1 LPFIKNIKSVKVLI
15 VVATKDEV
23 QPLLDISGEPKS
35 MPDAQEDFVYFGNH
49 ITVLCTGVGMVNTA
63 IQLTNQTTETDGIND
78 YDIAINAGICGC
90 FDKTIDLGTVV
101 NVTQDCFSEL
111 GAEDGDDF
119 HTVEELNLGESVIIP
134 SERYKLENI
143 IIESLPKV
151 NGITVNTVHGNKD
164 SIAKVVKKFNPTV
177 ESMEGA
183 AFMQCCDWSGLK
195 HVQLRAVSNYV
206 EVRNKDNWNIPLAIK
221 NLNNTLINI
230 LETL

>member
-1 LPFIKNIKSVKVLI
+1 
-15 VVATKDEV
+15 
-23 QPLLDISGEPKS
+23 
-35 MPDAQEDFVYFGNH
+35 M
-49 ITVLCTGVGMVNTA
+49 
-63 IQLTNQTTETDGIND
+63 
-78 YDIAINAGICGC
+78 
-90 FDKTIDLGTVV
+90 
-101 NVTQDCFSEL
+101 
-111 GAEDGDDF
+111 
-119 HTVEELNLGESVIIP
+119 NLGESVIIP
-134 SERYKLENI
+134 SERYKFENI

-183 AFMQCCDWSGLK
+183 AFMQCCDWTGLK